1 MNLAQCHKISYLP
14 LPLVSSALDWF
25 AENWPL
31 RAQLEPLKIHTF
43 NYNFNEPFPELL
55 LGEAGLES
63 DWIPSRLKSIS
74 FEVTDSVGLI
84 RLDKE
89 PLFGLV
95 PLEVGPGLI
104 PNFSGFV
111 IGVGGRVILGDPSL
125 IDRDMELSLTRV
137 VTNIKLKYRM

>member
-1 MNLAQCHKISYLP
+1 MLQ
-14 LPLVSSALDWF
+14 SS
-25 AENWPL
+25 
-31 RAQLEPLKIHTF
+31 
-43 NYNFNEPFPELL
+43 YNFNEPFPELL

-95 PLEVGPGLI
+95 PLEVGSGLI

-137 VTNIKLKYRM
+137 VTNIKLKYRMLNNF